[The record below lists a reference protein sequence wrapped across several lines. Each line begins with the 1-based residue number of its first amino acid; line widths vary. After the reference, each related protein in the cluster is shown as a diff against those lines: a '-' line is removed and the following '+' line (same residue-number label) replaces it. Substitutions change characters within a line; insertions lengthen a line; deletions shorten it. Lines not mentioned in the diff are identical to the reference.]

1 MGKWSV
7 DERYPWSKVAS
18 FDGDLS
24 TEGEEEVMVPKIGRP
39 PLPTPPELPFEGP
52 VPVSER
58 VSVFVRVRPLIA
70 EEKEAGDQPLQGMAS
85 SSSAPSDDSAVAV
98 ETEQGAV
105 GGFAGVL
112 GPEADNSLVFE
123 RAFKAKLE
131 TVLGGGTA
139 SLLCYGYTGSGK
151 THTVLGS
158 DSEEG
163 LYYKAAGELL
173 SRLETEHPEKKLFLV
188 ATACEVYADNVY
200 DLLGTE
206 KVACSL
212 KTDSDGN
219 LAIRVIEAKD
229 IGELLEEFKGLT
241 EGEHATMVTQNV
253 GLRHVKVR
261 SLEDLK
267 AFSSMVLQQRVV
279 GSSTEHQASSRSHAI
294 IRMEVMDEEVCSA
307 LEAAEEARALLP
319 ALLSAFDNHQ
329 TSCFNELLDLASS
342 NQEDGTVGLK
352 QLPGGQQEW
361 DKVREGLVLK
371 KDELTRVSGPIFQRV
386 DQAYRRLE
394 EVHGREGIGGALQLV
409 DLAGADFDD
418 RDLASTSATTST
430 NSTSAQQRK
439 ESIDINKS
447 LLALKECFRSVGT
460 KGSKAPRACFRGSKL
475 TRLLEDSIMPAESS
489 MRRGRACSSV
499 MVLNVSPVARISK
512 RTMNVLRYGQIF
524 TSGKVSS
531 GTNAGRVPLRRRL
544 PPPDA
549 QKQGDSGQ
557 K

>member
-1 MGKWSV
+1 
-7 DERYPWSKVAS
+7 
-18 FDGDLS
+18 
-24 TEGEEEVMVPKIGRP
+24 
-39 PLPTPPELPFEGP
+39 
-52 VPVSER
+52 
-58 VSVFVRVRPLIA
+58 
-70 EEKEAGDQPLQGMAS
+70 MAS
-85 SSSAPSDDSAVAV
+85 TSSLPGDDSAVAV

-112 GPEADNSLVFE
+112 GPEADNNFVFE
-123 RAFKAKLE
+123 RVFKPKLE

-139 SLLCYGYTGSGK
+139 SLICYGYTGSGK

-158 DSEEG
+158 DREEG

-173 SRLETEHPEKKLFLV
+173 SRLKTEHPDKNLFLV
-188 ATACEVYADNVY
+188 ATGCEVYADNVF
-200 DLLGTE
+200 DLLGAE

-212 KTDSDGN
+212 KTDGDGN

-229 IGELLEEFKGLT
+229 IGELMDEFKGLT
-241 EGEHATMVTQNV
+241 EGEHATMVTRNV

-267 AFSSMVLQQRVV
+267 SFSSMVLQQRVV

-307 LEAAEEARALLP
+307 VEAAEEARALLP
-319 ALLSAFDNHQ
+319 ALLSAFDNHAS
-329 TSCFNELLDLASS
+329 SCFTELLDLASR
-342 NQEDGTVGLK
+342 NPEDGTVRLK
-352 QLPGGQQEW
+352 QMAGGQQEW
-361 DKVREGLVLK
+361 DKAREELVRK
-371 KDELTRVSGPIFQRV
+371 RDELTRISGPIFERV

-394 EVHGREGIGGALQLV
+394 EVHGRQGGALQLV

-418 RDLASTSATTST
+418 RDLGSSTTST
-430 NSTSAQQRK
+430 TAQQRK

-489 MRRGRACSSV
+489 MRRGRACRSV
-499 MVLNVSPVARISK
+499 MVLNVSPVARIGK

-524 TSGKVSS
+524 TSGKASS
-531 GTNAGRVPLRRRL
+531 GTNAGRVPLRKRL
-544 PPPDA
+544 PAPPPPVKEDY
-549 QKQGDSGQ
+549 GQ
-557 K
+557 

>member
-39 PLPTPPELPFEGP
+39 PLPTPPLLPFEGP

-58 VSVFVRVRPLIA
+58 VSVFVRVRPLIPQ
-70 EEKEAGDQPLQGMAS
+70 EKEAGDQPLQGMAS
-85 SSSAPSDDSAVAV
+85 LSSAPGDNTAVAV

-123 RAFKAKLE
+123 RAFKPKLE
-131 TVLGGGTA
+131 TVLAGGTA

-173 SRLETEHPEKKLFLV
+173 SRLETEHPHKKLFLL

-200 DLLGTE
+200 DLLGNE

-212 KTDSDGN
+212 KTDSEGN

-229 IGELLEEFKGLT
+229 IGDLLDEFKGLT
-241 EGEHATMVTQNV
+241 EGEHATMVTRNV

-267 AFSSMVLQQRVV
+267 TFSSMVLQQRMV

-307 LEAAEEARALLP
+307 LEASEEARALLP

-329 TSCFNELLDLASS
+329 TTCFNELLDLASS

-352 QLPGGQQEW
+352 QLAGGQLEW
-361 DKVREGLVLK
+361 DKVREKLVQK
-371 KDELTRVSGPIFQRV
+371 KDELTRISGPIFQRV
-386 DQAYRRLE
+386 DEAYRRLE
-394 EVHGREGIGGALQLV
+394 EVHGRQGIGGALQLV

-418 RDLASTSATTST
+418 RDLA
-430 NSTSAQQRK
+430 STSAQQRK

-524 TSGKVSS
+524 TSGKASS
-531 GTNAGRVPLRRRL
+531 GTNAGRVPLRKRL
-544 PPPDA
+544 PPPVE
-549 QKQGDSGQ
+549 KEGDSGQ

>member
-1 MGKWSV
+1 MVKWNIN
-7 DERYPWSKVAS
+7 ERYPWSKVAS
-18 FDGDLS
+18 FDGEAS
-24 TEGEEEVMVPKIGRP
+24 TEEVMVPNIGRP
-39 PLPTPPELPFEGP
+39 PLPAQPVLPFEGP
-52 VPVSER
+52 VPVSEP

-70 EEKEAGDQPLQGMAS
+70 EEVEAGDQPLQGMAS
-85 SSSAPSDDSAVAV
+85 VSSAPGDDSAVAV
-98 ETEQGAV
+98 ETEQGTV

-123 RAFKAKLE
+123 RAFKPKLQ
-131 TVLGGGTA
+131 TVLSGGTA

-158 DSEEG
+158 GGEEG

-173 SRLETEHPEKKLFLV
+173 SRLKTEQPDKQLFLM
-188 ATACEVYADNVY
+188 ATACEVYANSVY
-200 DLLGTE
+200 DLLGPE
-206 KVACSL
+206 KVECSL
-212 KTDSDGN
+212 KSDGDGN
-219 LAIRVIEAKD
+219 LAIRVIEATD
-229 IGELLEEFKGLT
+229 IGDLLEEFKGLT
-241 EGEHATMVTQNV
+241 EGEHATMVTRNV

-267 AFSSMVLQQRVV
+267 TFSGMVLQQRVV
-279 GSSTEHQASSRSHAI
+279 GSSTEHNASSRSHAI
-294 IRMEVMDEEVCSA
+294 IRMEVMDDEVCSA

-329 TSCFNELLDLASS
+329 TSCFNELLDLTTS

-352 QLPGGQQEW
+352 QWPGGQQEW
-361 DKVREGLVLK
+361 DKVREGLVVK
-371 KDELTRVSGPIFQRV
+371 KEELTRISGPIFERV
-386 DQAYRRLE
+386 DRAYRRLE
-394 EVHGREGIGGALQLV
+394 EVHGRQGMGGALQLV

-418 RDLASTSATTST
+418 RDVTNSST
-430 NSTSAQQRK
+430 NSTTTTTAQQRK

-447 LLALKECFRSVGT
+447 LLALKECFRNVGT
-460 KGSKAPRACFRGSKL
+460 KGAKTSRGCFRGSKL

-524 TSGKVSS
+524 TSGKASS
-531 GTNAGRVPLRRRL
+531 GTNVGRVPLRKRL
-544 PPPDA
+544 PA
-549 QKQGDSGQ
+549 VAEKGNAKQE
-557 K
+557 

>member
-1 MGKWSV
+1 
-7 DERYPWSKVAS
+7 
-18 FDGDLS
+18 
-24 TEGEEEVMVPKIGRP
+24 
-39 PLPTPPELPFEGP
+39 
-52 VPVSER
+52 
-58 VSVFVRVRPLIA
+58 
-70 EEKEAGDQPLQGMAS
+70 MAS
-85 SSSAPSDDSAVAV
+85 TSSLPGDDSAVAV

-112 GPEADNSLVFE
+112 GPEADNNFVFE
-123 RAFKAKLE
+123 RVFKPKLE

-139 SLLCYGYTGSGK
+139 SLICYGYTGSGK

-158 DSEEG
+158 DREEG

-173 SRLETEHPEKKLFLV
+173 SRLKTEHPDKNLFLV
-188 ATACEVYADNVY
+188 ATGCEVYADNVF
-200 DLLGTE
+200 DLLGAE

-212 KTDSDGN
+212 KTDGDGN

-229 IGELLEEFKGLT
+229 IGELMDEFKGLT
-241 EGEHATMVTQNV
+241 EGEHATMVTRNV

-267 AFSSMVLQQRVV
+267 SFSSMVLQQRVV

-307 LEAAEEARALLP
+307 VEAAEEARALLP
-319 ALLSAFDNHQ
+319 ALLSAFDNHAS
-329 TSCFNELLDLASS
+329 SCFTELLDLASR
-342 NQEDGTVGLK
+342 NPEDGTVRLK
-352 QLPGGQQEW
+352 QMAGGQQEW
-361 DKVREGLVLK
+361 DKAREELVRK
-371 KDELTRVSGPIFQRV
+371 RDELTRISGPIFERV

-394 EVHGREGIGGALQLV
+394 EVHGRQGGALQLV

-418 RDLASTSATTST
+418 RDLSSSTTTTTTNSTTST
-430 NSTSAQQRK
+430 TSTSLTNSTTATTAQQRK

-489 MRRGRACSSV
+489 MRRGRACRSV
-499 MVLNVSPVARISK
+499 MVLNVSPVARIGK

-524 TSGKVSS
+524 TSGKASS
-531 GTNAGRVPLRRRL
+531 GTNAGRVPLRKRL
-544 PPPDA
+544 PAPSVE
-549 QKQGDSGQ
+549 KGDSAQ
-557 K
+557 E